1 MPTKNLVITDYQSQ
15 WVESLVKS
23 GRYQNASE
31 VMREGLRLL
40 EERDR
45 DFEARITALKAQVQV
60 GLTDIEAGHA
70 TRFASVDDAA
80 LHLRHRGQA
89 LIRAHVQSKQAEAD
103 A

>member
-15 WVESLVKS
+15 WVESMVKS

-45 DFEARITALKAQVQV
+45 DFEARIAALKAQVQV
-60 GLTDIEAGHA
+60 GLDDVEAGRV
-70 TRFASVDDAA
+70 TRFESAEAA
-80 LHLRHRGQA
+80 ATHLRQRGEA
-89 LIRAHVQSKQAEAD
+89 LIRHRVQPQAKAD

>member
-15 WVESLVKS
+15 WLESLVKS

-45 DFEARITALKAQVQV
+45 DFEARIAALKAQVQV
-60 GLTDIEAGHA
+60 GLDDIEAGRFLEFKGREALA
-70 TRFASVDDAA
+70 TYLEDITETAIADTAQ
-80 LHLRHRGQA
+80 QA
-89 LIRAHVQSKQAEAD
+89 
-103 A
+103 

>member
-45 DFEARITALKAQVQV
+45 DFEARIAVLKAQVQFGV
-60 GLTDIEAGHA
+60 DDIEAGRA
-70 TRFASVDDAA
+70 TRFASATDAA
-80 LHLRHRGQA
+80 LHLRQRGEA
-89 LIRAHVQSKQAEAD
+89 VIRARVQSKPAEAD

>member
-1 MPTKNLVITDYQSQ
+1 MPTRNLVITDHQSQ

-45 DFEARITALKAQVQV
+45 DFEARIGALKAQVQV
-60 GLTDIEAGHA
+60 GLTDIEAGRA
-70 TRFASVDDAA
+70 TVFASAEAA
-80 LHLRHRGQA
+80 AAHLRQHGEA
-89 LIRAHVQSKQAEAD
+89 LIRRRVQSKAEAD

>member
-15 WVESLVKS
+15 WIESLVKS

-45 DFEARITALKAQVQV
+45 DFEARIAALKAQVRV
-60 GLTDIEAGHA
+60 GLDDIQAG
-70 TRFASVDDAA
+70 RFAEFTEGENLSAYLKGVTDTAIA
-80 LHLRHRGQA
+80 
-89 LIRAHVQSKQAEAD
+89 IAD
-103 A
+103 AVKHPTAA